1 MILFAS
7 LTYLLS
13 NNELVTM
20 LTELKAIMAPAV
32 IG

>member
-1 MILFAS
+1 MILFAG

-20 LTELKAIMAPAV
+20 LTELKAIMVPAI